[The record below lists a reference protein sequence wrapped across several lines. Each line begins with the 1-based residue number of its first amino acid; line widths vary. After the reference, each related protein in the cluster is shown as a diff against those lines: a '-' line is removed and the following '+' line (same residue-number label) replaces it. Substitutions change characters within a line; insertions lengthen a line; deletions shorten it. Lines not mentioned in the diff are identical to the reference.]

1 MYSTTGIEFSDIIL
15 NSVLVV
21 VTTVFASPFGI
32 IAAWY
37 AFGA

>member
-1 MYSTTGIEFSDIIL
+1 MYSTARFEISDIVL

-21 VTTVFASPFGI
+21 VSTVFAAPFGI

>member
-1 MYSTTGIEFSDIIL
+1 MYSRTSIDFSVIVL
-15 NSVLVV
+15 NSVLVI
-21 VTTVFASPFGI
+21 VTVVFASPFGI

>member
-1 MYSTTGIEFSDIIL
+1 MYARHSLEISDIVL
-15 NSVLVV
+15 NG
-21 VTTVFASPFGI
+21 VFVFVSAIFATPFGL

>member
-1 MYSTTGIEFSDIIL
+1 MYSRTSIDFSDIVL

-21 VTTVFASPFGI
+21 VTVVFASPFGI

>member
-1 MYSTTGIEFSDIIL
+1 MTSRTGIEISDIVL
-15 NSVLVV
+15 NSVLVI
-21 VTTVFASPFGI
+21 VTVVFASPFGI

>member
-1 MYSTTGIEFSDIIL
+1 MDSGTGFEISEIAL
-15 NSVLVV
+15 NTVLLAVNA
-21 VTTVFASPFGI
+21 VFASPFGI

>member
-1 MYSTTGIEFSDIIL
+1 MYARHSIEISDIVL
-15 NSVLVV
+15 NSVFVLVSA
-21 VTTVFASPFGI
+21 VFATPFGI